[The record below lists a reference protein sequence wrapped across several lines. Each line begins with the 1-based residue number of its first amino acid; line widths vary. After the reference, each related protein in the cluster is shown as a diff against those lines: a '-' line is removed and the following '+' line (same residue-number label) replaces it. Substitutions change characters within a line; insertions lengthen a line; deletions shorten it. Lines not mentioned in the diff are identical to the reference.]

1 MKAKHYI
8 VFLLVIVFFPI
19 LVNVVICSSNP
30 TPWNIPVAGK
40 SEDWLGFWG
49 SYAGGLISG
58 LIALYVLYHTIKE
71 NAKIR
76 DSQVKT
82 IRYTQQQTWLENLR
96 KQLIDNYKMFDIQ
109 SFSIAV
115 DAIQKNRH
123 SEAVSILM
131 SLNRN
136 IEFQSH
142 SSSLYFIAEN
152 PASEEIEYNDC
163 ITDIMMEYGTLINDF
178 IYLCP
183 IIERQSSD
191 NSMSQKEIIETAE
204 QSYGILLDSIRF
216 SPTMSNYCKTHS
228 ALSKIVRLEDNEQF
242 DQKFNDIINNL
253 LFSSIR
259 IHNRKYELI
268 ACTENVLRYE
278 EQRINKILE

>member
-1 MKAKHYI
+1 MKTKHYI
-8 VFLLVIVFFPI
+8 CFLLVIVFFPI
-19 LVNVVICSSNP
+19 LVNVIICCSNP
-30 TPWNIPVAGK
+30 LPWNVPIAGK
-40 SEDWLGFWG
+40 SEDWVGFWG
-49 SYAGGLISG
+49 SYAGALISG

-82 IRYTQQQTWLENLR
+82 IRYTQQQAWLENLR
-96 KQLIDNYKMFDIQ
+96 KQLIGNYKMFDIQ

-152 PASEEIEYNDC
+152 PTSEEIEYNDC

-178 IYLCP
+178 LYLCP
-183 IIERQSSD
+183 IIKCQASD
-191 NSMSQKEIIETAE
+191 NPMSQKEIIETVE
-204 QSYGILLDSIRF
+204 QAYGILLEAIRF
-216 SPTMSNYCKTHS
+216 SPTMSNYCKKHS
-228 ALSKIVRLEDNEQF
+228 ALSKIVLLKDDEQF
-242 DQKFNDIINNL
+242 EQKFNDIINNL

-259 IHNRKYELI
+259 IHSRKYELI